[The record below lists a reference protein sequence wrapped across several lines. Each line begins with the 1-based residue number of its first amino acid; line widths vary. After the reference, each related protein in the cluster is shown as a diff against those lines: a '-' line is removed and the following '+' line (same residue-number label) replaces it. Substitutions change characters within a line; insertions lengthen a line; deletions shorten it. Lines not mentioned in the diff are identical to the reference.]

1 MVGNLKSNRA
11 TWPCLGG
18 VAGWANVEP
27 KIDMRPSLINH
38 AILDATDCLPVDSTP
53 VVGTNRTQVSTVGYN
68 AGFQSGIWQ
77 LEADCTTLSASWLN
91 SDGTRVP
98 MLPAYDLTNNYPALF
113 GGKDA
118 FRAAFFNTALLD
130 MTLQLTSEGYVKVL
144 RPSDLTYYI
153 AKTFGPWSTLTRV
166 AAEAEVFTFTT
177 SV

>member
-27 KIDMRPSLINH
+27 KIDMRPSILNY
-38 AILDATDCLPVDSTP
+38 AILDATDCLPVDSIP
-53 VVGTNRTQVSTVGYN
+53 IVGTNRTQVSSVGYN

-77 LEADCTTLSASWLN
+77 LEADCTTLSASWRN
-91 SDGTRVP
+91 SDRTTVP

-118 FRAAFFNTALLD
+118 FRAAFINTALLD
-130 MTLQLTSEGYVKVL
+130 MTLQLTNEGYVKVL
-144 RPSDLTYYI
+144 RPNDRTYYI
-153 AKTFGPWSTLTRV
+153 AKTFSPWGSITTDTTQ
-166 AAEAEVFTFTT
+166 AQVFTFTT